1 MAGPSISVIRRIST
15 SSAASRYAFIIA
27 TIWSTGGASGSPAPI
42 ARACAS
48 ASTSAYTA
56 RNSASLPAK
65 WWYTAPLVTRAAAAI
80 SSTDVCA

>member
-1 MAGPSISVIRRIST
+1 MIRRNSG

-27 TIWSTGGASGSPAPI
+27 TIWSTGGFCGSAGAGI

-48 ASTSAYTA
+48 ASISAYTA

-65 WWYTAPLVTRAAAAI
+65 WWYTAPFVTRAASAI

>member
-1 MAGPSISVIRRIST
+1 MAGPSISVIRRISR

-27 TIWSTGGASGSPAPI
+27 AIWSIGAAWASPAPI

-56 RNSASLPAK
+56 RKSASLPVK
-65 WWYTAPLVTRAAAAI
+65 WWYTAPLVTRAASAI
-80 SSTDVCA
+80 SSTDVWA